1 MNIAWLY
8 EKSLYRDIGGT
19 ERATMLNI
27 DMLNKLG
34 HSNFAYIIINREK
47 DSVSF
52 EDKPIEDLYSFLKKN
67 KIDIVINQIGYSCY
81 LLKRFKELG
90 GDKWQ
95 QEGGKIITYM
105 HFDPKMNSDLDF
117 FLSIENKTLRNYITI
132 LKLYI
137 LKPYYTRK
145 ENKKYQDIYKYLYEN
160 SDYYVTLSHTH
171 FPYLISLLGTDYG
184 NKLYAINNT
193 LTFDNISNTEILKEK
208 EKSVIIVARMSEIH
222 KRILTAIKAWKEIQ
236 KDPQYNEWTFKII
249 GNGPDLER
257 YKKYVSKNNIKRISF
272 EGEQDP
278 EPYYTKAS
286 LFLMTS
292 PAEGWGLT
300 LTESLQ
306 RGVVP
311 IVMNSSPVFS
321 EIIEDNVCGILVE
334 NNNIKQF
341 IKSIKHL
348 MDNEEKRI
356 EFAKKCLDR
365 AKLFCRENT
374 QDKWNILINKIKPS
388 NSNRL

>member
-8 EKSLYRDIGGT
+8 EKSLYKDIGGT
-19 ERATMLNI
+19 ECSTMLNI

-34 HSNFAYIIINREK
+34 HSNFAFIIINKENN
-47 DSVSF
+47 SVSF
-52 EDKPIEDLYSFLKKN
+52 EDEPIDDLYSFLKKN
-67 KIDIVINQIGYSCY
+67 KIDIVINQIGYSSY
-81 LLKRFKELG
+81 LLKKFKELG
-90 GDKWQ
+90 GGKWQ
-95 QEGGKIITYM
+95 QEGGRIITYM
-105 HFDPKMNSDLDF
+105 HFDPKMNSDLEF
-117 FLSIENKTLRNYITI
+117 FLSIENKTLRDYITI
-132 LKLYI
+132 LKLYV
-137 LKPYYTRK
+137 LKSYYSKK
-145 ENKKYQDIYKYLYEN
+145 EKNKYRDIYKYLYDN

-171 FPYLISLLGTDYG
+171 YPYLISLLGTDSC

-193 LTFDNISNTEILKEK
+193 LTFDNISNAEILKKK
-208 EKSVIIVARMSEIH
+208 EKLVIIVARMSEIH
-222 KRILTAIKAWKEIQ
+222 KRISIAIKAWKKIQ
-236 KDPQYNEWTFKII
+236 EDPLYNEWTFKII

-278 EPYYTKAS
+278 EPYYAKAS

-292 PAEGWGLT
+292 PREGWGLT

-321 EIIEDNVCGILVE
+321 EIIEHNICGILVE
-334 NNNIKQF
+334 DNDIKQF
-341 IKSIKHL
+341 IKSIKYL

-356 EFAKKCLDR
+356 EFAKEGLNR
-365 AKLFCRENT
+365 AHLFCRENT
-374 QDKWNILINKIKPS
+374 QNKWEILLNRIKP
-388 NSNRL
+388 NK